1 MAGAADTAGMD
12 DSFVFRTTVP
22 IRRQLDP
29 KVLKA
34 AVLLGVLVLGIGSFA
49 RWVIASERA
58 SFVRADRRGASA
70 SVAVTQIGMSADLST
85 SAADAEQ
92 AVEAAFTAAKAAFTE
107 RRSFLDA
114 GPAALA
120 ALQPGYTYV
129 DGPSTMPSVV
139 SIAATRHSWA
149 ASVLGLGGT
158 CYWIRVTG
166 GGVVSHGSGSACT
179 GAAALAAAGR
189 AG

>member
-1 MAGAADTAGMD
+1 MD

-29 KVLKA
+29 RVLKVG
-34 AVLLGVLVLGIGSFA
+34 VLLGVLVLGIGSFA
-49 RWVIASERA
+49 RWVIASERE

-85 SAADAEQ
+85 STADAEE